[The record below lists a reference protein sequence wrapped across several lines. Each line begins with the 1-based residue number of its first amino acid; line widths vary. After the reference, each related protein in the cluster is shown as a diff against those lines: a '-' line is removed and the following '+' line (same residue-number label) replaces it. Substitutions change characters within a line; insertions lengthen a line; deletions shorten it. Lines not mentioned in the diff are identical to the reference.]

1 MDKRPQATITMEDGS
16 EIIIE
21 LYPEEAP
28 NTVNSFINLANRG
41 LFDGHAIQRI
51 VPGYVVDVS
60 FNAFGHA
67 ECKYLI
73 ENESRSCGFPNNIRV
88 EPGVIAMGGYGENG
102 IAGAEFFFPLEYH
115 EKLDGNYPAF
125 GKIIDGLE
133 AVLSWGRLPLRK
145 IEYPGGDAAIEA
157 NEPLVPLIIKSI
169 RVDTHGIAYPEPEK
183 RETDYTPPGW

>member
-1 MDKRPQATITMEDGS
+1 MDKRPIAAIAMENGS
-16 EIIIE
+16 EIIIA
-21 LYPEEAP
+21 LYPDEAP
-28 NTVNSFINLANRG
+28 NTVSSFVFLANRG
-41 LFDGHAIQRI
+41 FFDGHAIQRI

-60 FNAFGHA
+60 FNAFGHD

-125 GKIIDGLE
+125 GKIIEGLE
-133 AVLSWGRLPLRK
+133 TILSWGKLPLRK
-145 IEYPGGDAAIEA
+145 IEYPGGNAAIEA
-157 NEPLVPLIIKSI
+157 NEPLDPLVIKSV
-169 RVDTHGIAYPEPEK
+169 RVDTFGAVYPEPRK
-183 RETDYTPPGW
+183 RAAAYVPPGW